1 MKSRIIR
8 TISLGM
14 LTSLLTLSLI
24 GCGLTTPSKD
34 WPVPNESSYLLP
46 EDTMH
51 LERGKTSL
59 TLPKIAKNNQNIMV
73 GEVIKKEVTGDEIFG
88 IVTKYTFS
96 VIGVLKG
103 EHKPHDKVIIREIGT
118 GDPGWLHE
126 KQILL
131 IFSYSPAD
139 FEKEKELKE
148 NFGKEE
154 AAEVFGQYA
163 LTHINDFTTLTTEPF
178 SSSTVDNVSFSRVFL
193 AKQDKLPNE
202 VTLGQIKKLVK

>member
-1 MKSRIIR
+1 M
-8 TISLGM
+8 
-14 LTSLLTLSLI
+14 
-24 GCGLTTPSKD
+24 
-34 WPVPNESSYLLP
+34 PNESSYLLP

-51 LERGKTSL
+51 VERGKTSL
-59 TLPKIAKNNQNIMV
+59 ILPKIAKNNQNIMV

-131 IFSYSPAD
+131 IFSYRPAD
-139 FEKEKELKE
+139 FEKRKRSSKR
-148 NFGKEE
+148 
-154 AAEVFGQYA
+154 
-163 LTHINDFTTLTTEPF
+163 TLVRKRLSKCLDSMP
-178 SSSTVDNVSFSRVFL
+178 
-193 AKQDKLPNE
+193 
-202 VTLGQIKKLVK
+202 